1 MNGSALSVGQR
12 VELTDGRIAVI
23 RFSGQTYF
31 QTGDWIG
38 VELSQPTGKNDG
50 SVKGERYFDCKPNH
64 GMFLR
69 PAVVKQVL
77 EPTAGKPAAKAAAAR
92 NGING
97 AKSQDAAAARRL
109 SEIAGSRASPT
120 PSARSA
126 LSGLRSPTKG
136 LGLEGGSGT
145 SSAATSRTGTPP
157 VPGRKPGVGPTPAS
171 GGSRPS
177 LAPAGNANGRRTSVL
192 PPASTAASRGSSRPS
207 LAPPGSARAPASR
220 PSIGRVPLSRAA
232 PSSRSTA
239 STRLSPRP
247 VEEEAEDEDASQL
260 DALSPRESNLSSAVS
275 QSEAASTQ
283 GDDEDVT
290 LRMNFAPSTVPP
302 VPPIPP
308 IPPDPAPRPG
318 MGRRTSSPLASIHS
332 QRTTRSTAQST
343 RQIEE
348 LEAKLRLLERRRVED
363 RDLKRDLEKAQQE
376 RDRYQG
382 IIEKLQKKYQPQQQE
397 IAELKKSLGEAES
410 KFHSVED
417 LQAEHDSIMEMT
429 TLDKE
434 MAEEMA
440 EGLKAE
446 LDALREAQEELQL
459 EVEVLREENAE
470 FSKEISPEERT
481 STGWLQLEQK
491 NERLRDALIR
501 LRDIKQDSEEKL
513 NAQVR
518 ELDVQVKDLE
528 TVKHQLDDTK
538 EKHLTAEAAADDL
551 RQQLEVALGAEEM
564 IEELTERNMNM
575 QERIDELR
583 GTIEELEDLRELNDE
598 LDINHVEAGKQMQ
611 EEIDFKDSIIIDR
624 ERTANQQQ
632 EALDDAD
639 HTINRFR
646 ELVAQMQSDLQDMQ
660 ASKQISGSEAKDLSS
675 KSRAMLDLNMKL
687 QSSAAK
693 TQVKGL
699 DWELRKLEAQ
709 EASEHLEIVKMFLPE
724 SFQSESDSVLALLR
738 FRRIA
743 FKANV
748 VHGAVKERIAS
759 FGVRGLDENVF
770 AACDVADKLTWIA
783 AMASRFVSSVYA
795 SSVDDFTGYKGAL
808 YELEPIER
816 ALNGYIDGLRRDD
829 LREQDIAE
837 ELQRSIAV
845 MSHLAGLYIKS
856 DPISHTDELLMRTT
870 HLQSQMDNTG
880 TTLALIRTLVERT
893 ISVTSE
899 DDEDN
904 DYIADRA
911 MLLERAESLASNSRN
926 AKVVIGRTH
935 RAIADLQARSLALD
949 ETCSEPLSS
958 AESIAAQVA
967 SYVRSAGQDLQLL
980 FSDESHSDPFSPDE
994 VSSTICRVASSSFSL
1009 ATPETSPF
1017 TTLSTLLRELAAHL
1031 ATFSQA
1037 TQDLDNTVEF
1047 DQPPPPWIARAN
1059 AIKQAKLTSIDLD
1072 AELSRARAASTE
1084 KDGLLKTRDTEL
1096 EEQSVRIEMLEARM
1110 KEASK
1115 RSARIA
1121 ELERSLHEAR
1131 DGEKKAKSE
1140 LANAKREARA
1150 EVERAREELTK
1161 VSDHR
1166 GKLGVAAGK
1175 VLHAGAM
1182 GEGAVLLLKTQEH
1195 RISTLQGAVRYLQ
1208 SDNLRL
1214 RYSPTRAEQ
1223 TSLSWL
1229 HAPLIA
1235 ISTPQQ
1241 KRQDAARKEGKA
1253 VLQRLLQLTTI
1264 ASPTV
1269 VDLSRLPENKLVWR
1283 PAKESARWQVEK
1295 RKEEW
1300 EEWRGW
1306 RREVIGSSKVRTG
1319 KAKSVVGRVRI
1330 ADEGVSPRGSVGFD
1344 GQAFRW
1350 FIFFTALRFAARPVD
1365 YLRTRDSGEFYGQ
1378 TVADPA
1384 VACAVAVAGLRLIE
1398 HSV

>member
-1 MNGSALSVGQR
+1 MNGPAYSVGQK
-12 VELTDGRIAVI
+12 VELTDGRNAVI
-23 RFSGQTYF
+23 RFAGQTNF

-38 VELSQPTGKNDG
+38 VELSEPTGKNDG

-77 EPTAGKPAAKAAAAR
+77 HQPAAKPAAKAAGAR
-92 NGING
+92 TGVNGV
-97 AKSQDAAAARRL
+97 KSQDGAAARRL
-109 SEIAGSRASPT
+109 SGIAGSSASPT

-136 LGLEGGSGT
+136 LGQEGGSGA

-157 VPGRKPGVGPTPAS
+157 VPGRRPGAAPAS
-171 GGSRPS
+171 GASRPR
-177 LAPAGNANGRRTSVL
+177 LAPVSGANGRRTSVL
-192 PPASTAASRGSSRPS
+192 PPPSTATSKESSRPS
-207 LAPPGSARAPASR
+207 MAPPGSTRAPASR
-220 PSIGRVPLSRAA
+220 PSMGRVPLSRAA
-232 PSSRSTA
+232 PSSRSMA

-247 VEEEAEDEDASQL
+247 VEETGDEEASQP
-260 DALSPRESNLSSAVS
+260 DALSPRESNVSSAVS

-290 LRMNFAPSTVPP
+290 LRMNFAPSKAPR

-318 MGRRTSSPLASIHS
+318 MGRRTSSPPASIHS
-332 QRTTRSTAQST
+332 QRTTRSNAQST

-348 LEAKLRLLERRRVED
+348 LEAKLRLLERRRMED

-376 RDRYQG
+376 RDKYQG

-410 KFHSVED
+410 KFQSVED
-417 LQAEHDSIMEMT
+417 LQAEHDSIMEMA

-459 EVEVLREENAE
+459 EVEVLREENSE

-518 ELDVQVKDLE
+518 ELDVQLKDLE

-564 IEELTERNMNM
+564 IEELTDRNMNM

-598 LDINHVEAGKQMQ
+598 LDINHVEAEKQMQ
-611 EEIDFKDSIIIDR
+611 EEIDFKDSLIIDR
-624 ERTANQQQ
+624 ERTAKQQQ

-660 ASKQISGSEAKDLSS
+660 SSKQISESEAKDLSS

-687 QSSAAK
+687 QNSAAK
-693 TQVKGL
+693 TQVKSL
-699 DWELRKLEAQ
+699 DLELRKLEAQ
-709 EASEHLEIVKMFLPE
+709 EASEHLEIVRMFLPE
-724 SFQSESDSVLALLR
+724 SFQTESDSVLALLR

-743 FKANV
+743 FKANL
-748 VHGAVKERIAS
+748 VHGAVKERIAA
-759 FGVRGLDENVF
+759 FGVRGHDENVF

-783 AMASRFVSSVYA
+783 AMAKRFVNSVYA
-795 SSVDDFTGYKGAL
+795 CSVDDFTGYKGAL

-816 ALNGYIDGLRRDD
+816 ALNGYIDGLRRDE
-829 LREQDIAE
+829 LREQDTAE

-845 MSHLAGLYIKS
+845 MSHLAGLHIKN
-856 DPISHTDELLMRTT
+856 DPISHTDELMMRTI
-870 HLQSQMDNTG
+870 HLQSQLDNTG
-880 TTLALIRTLVERT
+880 TALTLIRTLVERT
-893 ISVTSE
+893 ISAAAEDAE
-899 DDEDN
+899 DD
-904 DYIADRA
+904 YYTADRA
-911 MLLERAESLASNSRN
+911 MLLERAETLASNARN
-926 AKVVIGRTH
+926 AKVVISRTH

-949 ETCSEPLSS
+949 ETRSESLSS

-967 SYVRSAGQDLQLL
+967 GYTRSAGQELQLL

-994 VSSTICRVASSSFSL
+994 ASTTLCRVASSVFSL
-1009 ATPETSPF
+1009 APPETSPF
-1017 TTLSTLLRELAAHL
+1017 TALSGALREVTAHL
-1031 ATFSQA
+1031 TTFSQA
-1037 TQDLDNTVEF
+1037 TQDLDNTLEF

-1072 AELSRARAASTE
+1072 AELSRARAASNE
-1084 KDGLLKTRDTEL
+1084 KEVLLKTRDTEL

-1121 ELERSLHEAR
+1121 ELERNLREAR

-1140 LANAKREARA
+1140 LVNAKREARL

-1161 VSDHR
+1161 VAEHR
-1166 GKLGVAAGK
+1166 GKHGIVLGKA
-1175 VLHAGAM
+1175 LDAGAM
-1182 GEGAVLLLKTQEH
+1182 GEGAALLLKTQDH

-1214 RYSPTRAEQ
+1214 RYPPATAEQ
-1223 TSLSWL
+1223 SSLSWL
-1229 HAPLIA
+1229 HTPLIA
-1235 ISTPQQ
+1235 SPTPGQ
-1241 KRQDAARKEGKA
+1241 KKQDAAREEGKA
-1253 VLQRLLQLTTI
+1253 VLQRLLQLTTT

-1269 VDLSRLPENKLVWR
+1269 VDLSKLPENKLAWR
-1283 PAKESARWQVEK
+1283 PAKESPRWQVEK

-1306 RREVIGSSKVRTG
+1306 GRGGIGKSKVRTG
-1319 KAKSVVGRVRI
+1319 KAKVVVGRVRI
-1330 ADEGVSPRGSVGFD
+1330 ANQEVSPTGSEG
-1344 GQAFRW
+1344 
-1350 FIFFTALRFAARPVD
+1350 
-1365 YLRTRDSGEFYGQ
+1365 
-1378 TVADPA
+1378 
-1384 VACAVAVAGLRLIE
+1384 
-1398 HSV
+1398 

>member
-1 MNGSALSVGQR
+1 MNGAVYSVGQR

-23 RFSGQTYF
+23 RFAGQTNF

-38 VELSQPTGKNDG
+38 VELSEPTGKNDG
-50 SVKGERYFDCKPNH
+50 AVKGERYFECKPNH

-77 EPTAGKPAAKAAAAR
+77 EQAVAKPAAKPAGAR
-92 NGING
+92 IGVNGV
-97 AKSQDAAAARRL
+97 KTQDAAAARRL
-109 SEIAGSRASPT
+109 SGIAGSRASPT

-136 LGLEGGSGT
+136 LGQDGGSGA

-157 VPGRKPGVGPTPAS
+157 VPGRRPGAAPAS
-171 GGSRPS
+171 GASRPS
-177 LAPAGNANGRRTSVL
+177 IAPAGSANARRTSVL
-192 PPASTAASRGSSRPS
+192 PPTSTSASRGSSRPS
-207 LAPPGSARAPASR
+207 LAPPASTRALAAR
-220 PSIGRVPLSRAA
+220 PSMVRVPLSRAA

-247 VEEEAEDEDASQL
+247 MEETEDEEASQP
-260 DALSPRESNLSSAVS
+260 DALSPRDSNLSSAVS

-283 GDDEDVT
+283 DDDEAAT
-290 LRMNFAPSTVPP
+290 LRMNFAPSTAPP

-308 IPPDPAPRPG
+308 IPPDPVPRPG
-318 MGRRTSSPLASIHS
+318 MGRRTSSPPASIHS

-343 RQIEE
+343 RQVEE

-363 RDLKRDLEKAQQE
+363 RDLKRDLEKAQQD

-397 IAELKKSLGEAES
+397 IAELKKSLGEAEA
-410 KFHSVED
+410 KFQSVED
-417 LQAEHDSIMEMT
+417 LQAEHDSIMEMA

-446 LDALREAQEELQL
+446 LDALRETQEELQL

-518 ELDVQVKDLE
+518 ELDVQVKDLD
-528 TVKHQLDDTK
+528 TVKHQLGETR
-538 EKHLTAEAAADDL
+538 EKHLTAEATADDL

-564 IEELTERNMNM
+564 IEELTDRNMNM

-598 LDINHVEAGKQMQ
+598 LDINHVEAEKQMQ
-611 EEIDFKDSIIIDR
+611 DEIDFKDSLIIDR
-624 ERTANQQQ
+624 ERTAKQQQ

-660 ASKQISGSEAKDLSS
+660 ASKQISESEAKDLSS

-693 TQVKGL
+693 TQLKSL
-699 DWELRKLEAQ
+699 DLELRKLDAQ
-709 EASEHLEIVKMFLPE
+709 EASEHLEIVKIFLPE

-743 FKANV
+743 FKANL

-770 AACDVADKLTWIA
+770 AACDVADKLTWITGTA
-783 AMASRFVSSVYA
+783 KRFINSVYT
-795 SSVDDFTGYKGAL
+795 SSVDDFTSYKGAL

-816 ALNGYIDGLRRDD
+816 ALNGYIDGLRKDD

-845 MSHLAGLYIKS
+845 MSHLAGLNIKS
-856 DPISHTDELLMRTT
+856 DAISYTDELLMRTT
-870 HLQSQMDNTG
+870 HLQSQLDNTG
-880 TTLALIRTLVERT
+880 TALTLIRMLVERT
-893 ISVTSE
+893 VATTSE
-899 DDEDN
+899 DDEN
-904 DYIADRA
+904 DDYTADRA
-911 MLLERAESLASNSRN
+911 MLLERAESLSSNARN
-926 AKVVIGRTH
+926 AKVVMGRTH

-949 ETCSEPLSS
+949 ETCSESLSS
-958 AESIAAQVA
+958 AESIAAKVA
-967 SYVRSAGQDLQLL
+967 SYTRSAGSELQLL

-994 VSSTICRVASSSFSL
+994 VSTTLCRVASSSLSL
-1009 ATPETSPF
+1009 DTPETSPF
-1017 TTLSTLLRELAAHL
+1017 TSLSTLLRELTAHL
-1031 ATFSQA
+1031 STFSQA
-1037 TQDLDNTVEF
+1037 TQDLDNTLEF

-1059 AIKQAKLTSIDLD
+1059 ALKQAKLTTIDLD
-1072 AELSRARAASTE
+1072 AELSCARAASNE
-1084 KDGLLKTRDTEL
+1084 KDILLRTRDTEL

-1121 ELERSLHEAR
+1121 ELERNLHEAR

-1140 LANAKREARA
+1140 LAVAKREARA
-1150 EVERAREELTK
+1150 EVERAREELTEA
-1161 VSDHR
+1161 SRHR
-1166 GKLGVAAGK
+1166 SKIGGVGSKAID
-1175 VLHAGAM
+1175 AGAM
-1182 GEGAVLLLKTQEH
+1182 GEGAALLLKTQAH

-1214 RYSPTRAEQ
+1214 RYPPTGAEQ
-1223 TSLSWL
+1223 SSISWL
-1229 HAPLIA
+1229 HTPLIA
-1235 ISTPQQ
+1235 TPTLQQ
-1241 KRQDAARKEGKA
+1241 KKQDTARNEGKA
-1253 VLQRLLQLTTI
+1253 VLQRLLHLATT

-1269 VDLSRLPENKLVWR
+1269 VDLSKLPENKLAWR
-1283 PAKESARWQVEK
+1283 PAKESPRWQVEK
-1295 RKEEW
+1295 RKEQW

-1306 RREVIGSSKVRTG
+1306 RREVIGSSKVRSG
-1319 KAKSVVGRVRI
+1319 KAKPVVSRVRI
-1330 ADEGVSPRGSVGFD
+1330 ADQEVSLRGDEG
-1344 GQAFRW
+1344 
-1350 FIFFTALRFAARPVD
+1350 
-1365 YLRTRDSGEFYGQ
+1365 
-1378 TVADPA
+1378 
-1384 VACAVAVAGLRLIE
+1384 
-1398 HSV
+1398 